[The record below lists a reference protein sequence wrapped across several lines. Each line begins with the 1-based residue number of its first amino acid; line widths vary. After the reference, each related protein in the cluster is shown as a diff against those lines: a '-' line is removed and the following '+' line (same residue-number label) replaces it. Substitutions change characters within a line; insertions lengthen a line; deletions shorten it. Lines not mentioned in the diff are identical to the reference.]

1 MSDILEAAEGSEPAK
16 QGKIKPDSDRAKAN
30 ITTVATKE
38 FSQKGLAGARIDEI
52 AEKSAYSKRMIY
64 YYFGDKEGLYLHC
77 LEQEYQHIRTAEQA
91 LSLDGLSAR
100 DAIAKIIEFRVDHHF
115 HNQDFVRLVMIEN
128 IHGCQFL
135 DRSEAIRAMSGTSIG
150 ATAEVYA
157 RGVTEGVFRPG
168 IEPIDI
174 QWMIAAMS
182 FFSISN
188 QTSFAWVF
196 NLPPHGPEQHT
207 KRRGFIKEVV
217 LNHLKR
223 D

>member
-1 MSDILEAAEGSEPAK
+1 MSEILEEVPNAEPTKQARRRADSE
-16 QGKIKPDSDRAKAN
+16 RAKAN
-30 ITTVATKE
+30 ITAVATRE

-52 AEKSAYSKRMIY
+52 AEKSNYSKRMIY
-64 YYFGDKEGLYLHC
+64 YYFGDKEGLYLRC
-77 LEQEYQHIRTAEQA
+77 LEQEYQRIRTAEAA
-91 LSLDGLSAR
+91 LSLDGLSAI
-100 DAIAKIIEFRVDHHF
+100 DAIAKIIESRVDHHF

-128 IHGCQFL
+128 IHGCQFM
-135 DRSEAIRAMSGTSIG
+135 DRSEAIRAMSVNSIG

-157 RGVTEGVFRPG
+157 RGVREGVFRPG

-196 NLPPHGPEQHT
+196 ALPPHDHDQHV
-207 KRRGFIKEVV
+207 KRRAFIKEVV
-217 LNHLKR
+217 LNHLKC